1 MEHPDSTEK
10 VRELRLEQVSAVS
23 HLGRSRLLDRIS
35 FTVDRPGQ
43 KIGIIGASGAGKT
56 TLLRLLNRLAEP
68 SEGQIFWQGQ
78 PLSHYSAP
86 ALRQQIMLVPQE
98 PQLLGMTVEQALT
111 YPLQLQRC
119 SPAEVSARMERWE
132 QRLDIPKAW
141 RSRQAL
147 ELSAGQRQWV
157 GLCRAFIAQ
166 PQLLLLDEPTSC
178 LDSGRTGLLLHALG
192 QIGCTVIIVSH
203 QLTVVQQLCD
213 RILLLDQGQLRQD
226 KTRQKTDWNEIQ
238 GILTEKS
245 AAALS
250 DWNDFS

>member
-1 MEHPDSTEK
+1 MQHPNSTEK
-10 VRELRLEQVSAVS
+10 VPELRLEQVSAVGN
-23 HLGRSRLLDRIS
+23 LGRSRLLDCIS
-35 FTVDRPGQ
+35 FTVDRSGH
-43 KIGIIGASGAGKT
+43 KIGIVGASGAGKT

-78 PLSHYSAP
+78 SLSHYPVP

-98 PQLLGMTVEQALT
+98 PQLLGMTVEQALA
-111 YPLQLQRC
+111 YPLQLQRF
-119 SPAEVSARMERWE
+119 SSAEVEARMGCWE
-132 QRLDIPKAW
+132 QRLDIPQEW

-178 LDSGRTGLLLHALG
+178 LDPGRTELLIHALG
-192 QIGCTVIIVSH
+192 QISSTVIIVSH
-203 QLTVVQQLCD
+203 QLSVVEQLCD
-213 RILLLDQGQLRQD
+213 RILWLDQGQLRQD
-226 KTRQKTDWNEIQ
+226 KTHQETDWSEIQ
-238 GILTEKS
+238 TTLTQKS
-245 AAALS
+245 AAAIS

>member
-1 MEHPDSTEK
+1 MEHPNPTET
-10 VRELRLEQVSAVS
+10 VSELRLEQVSVIS
-23 HLGRSRLLDRIS
+23 NLGSRLLDRIS
-35 FTVDRPGQ
+35 FRVDRADGT
-43 KIGIIGASGAGKT
+43 IGIVGASGAGKT

-68 SEGQIFWQGQ
+68 SQGQIFWQGQ
-78 PLSHYSAP
+78 PLSRYPVP

-98 PQLLGMTVEQALT
+98 PQLLGMTVEQALA
-111 YPLQLQRC
+111 YPLQLQHVP
-119 SPAEVSARMERWE
+119 PAELEARIEGWV
-132 QRLDIPKAW
+132 QRLDIPEEW

-178 LDSGRTGLLLHALG
+178 LDLGKTELLIHALG

-203 QLTVVQQLCD
+203 QPGVVQQLCD
-213 RILLLDQGQLRQD
+213 RVIWLDRGQLRQD
-226 KTRQKTDWNEIQ
+226 NIRQETDWREIQ
-238 GILTEKS
+238 TILTEKS
-245 AAALS
+245 AAAAA